1 MATTFTNK
9 ATLTFNG
16 ITAVSNTVTGEIA
29 DNLTVTKAT
38 LTDGYTTGTEKTFL
52 ITMTN
57 TGETPLTG
65 LTVSDDLGGYA
76 FGEQTLTPL
85 TYTGGSA
92 LYFINGTQ
100 QGSVSVTAGPPLVFT
115 GISVPAGGTSTLIYN
130 AAANEYAP
138 LGAGASVNNTATVTG
153 AALTAPA
160 TATAEVNADTAPEL
174 TLKKNLYP
182 LTVAVGGTLT
192 YTFTIEN
199 GGGAAE
205 ATDEIILSDVFDPA
219 LTGITATLDGAA
231 LAGTDYSYS
240 AETGAFT
247 VNPGTITVPAATYTQ
262 DPVTG
267 VWSTVPGTAV
277 LTVSGTV

>member
-9 ATLTFNG
+9 ATLTING

-219 LTGITATLDGAA
+219 LTGITVTLDGAA

-240 AETGAFT
+240 AETGTFT

-267 VWSTVPGTAV
+267 VWSAVPGTAV